1 MDNGKDAGKDAG
13 GGVTIITGAAGGM
26 GSATARLLAQAGHQ
40 DLVLCDMDEDALE
53 AVAAPLR
60 AAGARVRVV
69 AGDVAADD
77 FPARVTAGLAAKPI
91 RALVHTAGISPRAG
105 SIERII
111 QINLDATAR
120 LVPAVLPHMAQ
131 GSAAVLVA
139 SNSAHMPMGA
149 EADAAF
155 NTPLPPEGSAP
166 LLPLV
171 ASPLAAYPLSKRG
184 VITLVKQ
191 YAHAFGTRGSRIVS
205 VSPGATDTPM
215 VRNEMDQGGGAM
227 KIVETAAIKRLA
239 QPEELAAVMVFLASP
254 AASFVTGT
262 DLLVDGGELLGMGLS

>member
-1 MDNGKDAGKDAG
+1 MTHSQSTKFAI
-13 GGVTIITGAAGGM
+13 VTGAAGGM
-26 GSATARLLAQAGHQ
+26 GSAVVRHLAAAGHGRFILA
-40 DLVLCDMDEDALE
+40 DVSRDGLE

-60 AAGARVRVV
+60 AGGASVTLV
-69 AGDVAADD
+69 AGDVSDVN
-77 FPARVTAGLAAKPI
+77 FPAQIVSALGGAQIA
-91 RALVHTAGISPRAG
+91 ALVHAAGISPRAG
-105 SIERII
+105 DIERIM

-149 EADAAF
+149 QADAAF
-155 NTPLPPEGSAP
+155 DAPLPPEGTAP

-191 YAHAFGTRGSRIVS
+191 YAHAFGERGSRIVS

-239 QPEELAAVMVFLASP
+239 QPDELAAVMVFLASP

-262 DLLVDGGELLGMGLS
+262 DVLVDGGELLGMGLG

>member
-1 MDNGKDAGKDAG
+1 MSGMQ
-13 GGVTIITGAAGGM
+13 VTIVTGAAGGM
-26 GSATARLLAQAGHQ
+26 GSAAARQLAAAGHGP
-40 DLVLCDMDEDALE
+40 LVLCDLNAQALE

-60 AAGARVRVV
+60 AQGLEVSTL
-69 AGDVAADD
+69 AADVSAPD
-77 FPARVTAGLAAKPI
+77 FPAQVVAALRGRPV
-91 RALVHTAGISPRAG
+91 RALVHTAGISPRSA
-105 SIERII
+105 STDRILA
-111 QINLDATAR
+111 INLDATAR
-120 LVPAVLPHMAQ
+120 LVPALLPHMAA

-155 NTPLPPEGSAP
+155 DAPLPPGGAMA
-166 LLPLV
+166 LAHLV

-184 VITLVKQ
+184 VITLVRQ
-191 YAHAFGTRGSRIVS
+191 YAHAFGERGSRIVS
-205 VSPGATDTPM
+205 VSPGATDTDM
-215 VRNEMDQGGGAM
+215 VRGEMAAGGGAM

-262 DLLVDGGELLGMGLS
+262 DLLADGGELLGMGL

>member
-1 MDNGKDAGKDAG
+1 MTTNQ
-13 GGVTIITGAAGGM
+13 VTIVTGAAGGM
-26 GSATARLLAQAGHQ
+26 GSAAARLLCEAGHRR
-40 DLVLCDMDEDALE
+40 LILCDMQAEALE

-60 AAGARVRVV
+60 AKGADVSVV
-69 AGDVAADD
+69 AGDISDPG
-77 FPARVTAGLAAKPI
+77 FPARILSAAQGAPV

-105 SIERII
+105 SIEAIMRV
-111 QINLDATAR
+111 NLDATAR
-120 LVPAVLPHMAQ
+120 LVPAILPHMAE

-155 NTPLPPEGSAP
+155 NQPLPSDGSAS
-166 LLPLV
+166 LHPLV
-171 ASPLAAYPLSKRG
+171 ASALAAYPLSKRG

-191 YAHAFGTRGSRIVS
+191 YAHAFGEKGSRIVS

-215 VRNEMDQGGGAM
+215 VRNEMAEGAGAM
-227 KIVETAAIKRLA
+227 RIVETAAIKRLA
-239 QPEELAAVMVFLASP
+239 QPEELASVMVFLASP

-262 DLLVDGGELLGMGLS
+262 DVLVDGGELLGMGLG